1 MPNLNA
7 ALGCAQMERLDE
19 FLAIK
24 TVLADQWGA
33 FFDHYDV
40 RFLLEADPIKSEII
54 VSDESHDVKWIP
66 ISKVKNYNSEG
77 SIKRMVDK
85 TFRL

>member
-1 MPNLNA
+1 MNDDPRHL
-7 ALGCAQMERLDE
+7 
-19 FLAIK
+19 
-24 TVLADQWGA
+24 
-33 FFDHYDV
+33 HYDV

-85 TFRL
+85 TIRL